1 MPDPSSSQGDTASR
15 HAALTR
21 TFVVRVLFILG
32 LIALAYAAMKLST
45 VFLMAT
51 GAVVVAVII
60 HLIADPLKRR
70 LNVPKKY
77 AVLSAILIL
86 ALILAGFGW
95 LFGSQLAA
103 QVDTFLS
110 ELPRS
115 VEQVRSSVEQNPFG
129 EVAVQAWNGASE
141 QAGAALGYL
150 RGLVSNVVNSVVG
163 LVVIVVAGVMLASR
177 PTTYRDGLLLL
188 LPSTSRDRMRAV
200 MNASGRSLKGWMI
213 GQLIAMAVIA
223 ILVSIGL
230 AIVGVPSWLI
240 LGLLAGLAQFVPLIG
255 PIVSAVPGLLIAASM
270 GWVPFAWTLAIYVGV
285 QQLESNFLTPYVMNR
300 TTSLPMVLT
309 LFSILAFT
317 TLFGP
322 LGAVFA
328 TPITV
333 VLYVMVQMLYVED
346 TLDETLDVKGER
358 SHEAPAGD

>member
-1 MPDPSSSQGDTASR
+1 MPDASSPKGDIAAR

-21 TFVVRVLFILG
+21 TFIVRALFILG

-70 LNVPKKY
+70 LKMRKKY
-77 AVLSAILIL
+77 AVLSAIVIL
-86 ALILAGFGW
+86 ALILGGFAW

-103 QVDTFLS
+103 QVDTFLA

-115 VEQVRSSVEQNPFG
+115 VEQVRASVEQSPFG
-129 EVAVQAWNGASE
+129 EVAMQAWNSASE

-150 RGLVSNVVNSVVG
+150 RGLVSNVVNTVVG
-163 LVVIVVAGVMLASR
+163 LVVIIVAGVMLASR
-177 PTTYRDGLLLL
+177 PTSYRDGMLLL
-188 LPSTSRDRMRAV
+188 LPTQSRDRVRSV
-200 MNASGRSLKGWMI
+200 MNACGRSLKGWLI

-223 ILVSIGL
+223 VLVSLGL
-230 AIVGVPSWLI
+230 LIVGVPSWLI

-255 PIVSAVPGLLIAASM
+255 PIVSAIPGLIIAASM

-285 QQLESNFLTPYVMNR
+285 QQIESNFLTPYVMNR
-300 TTSLPMVLT
+300 TASLPMVLT

-346 TLDETLDVKGER
+346 TLGEELDVKGETR
-358 SHEAPAGD
+358 HDAPAGE